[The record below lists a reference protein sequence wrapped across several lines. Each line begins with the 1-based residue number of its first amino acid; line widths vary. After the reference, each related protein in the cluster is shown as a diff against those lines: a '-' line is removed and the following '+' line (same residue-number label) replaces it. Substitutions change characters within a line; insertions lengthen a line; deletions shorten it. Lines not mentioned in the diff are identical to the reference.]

1 MESKDEALRSQIAIR
16 CAKVCILLY
25 SLKAFPNRHFKTTSN
40 GQDESDSK
48 FLCALEIY
56 LREKD
61 LMMEEIRDL
70 KMKLARERIK
80 CKRIKLCGLMEVI
93 LQVMLLLSFSTV
105 LLVLAFK
112 SPSN

>member
-40 GQDESDSK
+40 GQDE
-48 FLCALEIY
+48 
-56 LREKD
+56 D